1 MAIVTRVGKGS
12 KLTAKEMDNNL
23 LSLETDISGNVS
35 AITSKLDKGTY
46 TGTAKDLDNAIAAN
60 VTLIASKLD
69 KGAYT
74 GTAKDLENAIVA
86 AVTGASGIS
95 IVPTSPAPSGTG
107 IASFTAT
114 QAGTYTNYGGVVVAA
129 NSFAIISRSAAG
141 VFSISQTPLDL
152 TSYAK
157 TVDTDKTKA
166 NADAALDSVSIEV
179 VKFSESVGNYM
190 QQDGNLGNHVNS
202 KVIRIPVIAGKKY
215 KLKGQILSPAHFA
228 STFGAYGFF
237 GTTAGSSLV
246 TGSLVLGASTSTEGT
261 VPVLYDLIVT
271 APVGANY
278 IFITQR
284 ISVDNMTLNE
294 FVKSSD
300 LKVLVSANTVNT
312 VVNSNSVNDLYS
324 LVTIPVTPTY
334 NNGFLIPNYL
344 YPEANAL
351 YRISQYPVVAGKIY
365 RLNSQLTTGAGN
377 GAGIYCFYNTI
388 NGPTAEGLTL
398 QTQNLV
404 KSYDTKIT
412 IPTGVTYLMVTE
424 KLTGGDFSIVQEV
437 VSTPALKSYT
447 DSKIASIQDGFDSL
461 ALVSASNNDGLV
473 LWTYN
478 NAINNANYRASFF
491 PVVAGKKY
499 RIKGQYT
506 TPDKDNAN
514 IAVYSFYTS
523 TNYASGISGSLFN
536 QKTVVVVYDVIVT
549 APATANFIGLNQKIG
564 VDNIVITQVVD
575 LSLTQIDVT
584 KAKSDILISNALI
597 TKNFDYASKS
607 ILSTSTI
614 TSQFIQLDGNG
625 TTNADYK
632 IMIFPVVAGQDYKIQ
647 ASITSPASQANNP
660 IGSYC
665 FFNGNTPNTPIVS
678 SIQTQPATTIQSTI
692 PKTHDVVLTAPA
704 TARFIRV
711 TQKTGTDTVLLSG
724 VIYASKLES
733 DLSKAVNNNITFWG
747 DSITWG
753 AAPANG
759 RYFTL
764 ILKEMLPLYNIINC
778 GVGGES
784 AVNIPARQGALPVYN
799 SLDFTIPTDTSLVPV
814 GRYDD
819 YFYSGFFKS
828 SYDDNSG
835 GSMLLQGEGRDY
847 NTVNPCF
854 VDNIECTMSY
864 VSEAT
869 NPTKGQYYIK
879 RNVAG
884 ASRVIKAGTKLFT
897 NAAKTLKQGATVLF
911 MGTNDGW
918 IDTAD
923 LIARYKKM
931 VEFSGVR
938 NNFVIIGI
946 YGGTAKTNKN
956 LDKAA
961 FELME
966 KAFSREF
973 GLHYINLRKYA
984 VEKGLSDAGITPT
997 QADTDAIALGF
1008 CPPSLIP
1015 DGIHPGSEFSIE
1027 IADLI
1032 YATLKNLGVV

>member
-12 KLTAKEMDNNL
+12 KLTTEEMDNNL

-46 TGTAKDLDNAIAAN
+46 TGTAKDLENSIIAN

-69 KGAYT
+69 KGSYT
-74 GTAKDLENAIVA
+74 GTAKDLENAIIA

-215 KLKGQILSPAHFA
+215 KLKGQILSPAHFS

-237 GTTAGSSLV
+237 GTTAGNSLV
-246 TGSLVLGASTSTEGT
+246 TGSLILGASTSTQGT

-284 ISVDNMTLNE
+284 ISVDNMVLTE
-294 FVKSSD
+294 FINSVE
-300 LKVLVSANTVNT
+300 LKNSITANTTDIVK
-312 VVNSNSVNDLYS
+312 
-324 LVTIPVTPTY
+324 
-334 NNGFLIPNYL
+334 NGNLSTEILSGVLLPIALAGTFSGIIIQSDG
-344 YPEANAL
+344 NA
-351 YRISQYPVVAGKIY
+351 
-365 RLNSQLTTGAGN
+365 
-377 GAGIYCFYNTI
+377 
-388 NGPTAEGLTL
+388 
-398 QTQNLV
+398 
-404 KSYDTKIT
+404 
-412 IPTGVTYLMVTE
+412 
-424 KLTGGDFSIVQEV
+424 GG
-437 VSTPALKSYT
+437 
-447 DSKIASIQDGFDSL
+447 
-461 ALVSASNNDGLV
+461 
-473 LWTYN
+473 
-478 NAINNANYRASFF
+478 NANFKVVFF
-491 PVVAGKKY
+491 PVLAGKRY
-499 RIKGQYT
+499 RFKGRITSPAFNTSFGAYQFWAGST
-506 TPDKDNAN
+506 TSTKIGSPTTQTSTTTQGTTVIDYDFFITAPSTALN
-514 IAVYSFYTS
+514 IAFTQLI
-523 TNYASGISGSLFN
+523 ASDTMAVSEVVLP
-536 QKTVVVVYDVIVT
+536 TV
-549 APATANFIGLNQKIG
+549 LN
-564 VDNIVITQVVD
+564 TD
-575 LSLTQIDVT
+575 LA
-584 KAKSDILISNALI
+584 KAKSDVIANTSALE
-597 TKNFDYASKS
+597 KNFDALSKNIIS
-607 ILSTSTI
+607 STSI
-614 TSQFIQLDGNG
+614 SGQFIQLDGYWAFKTG
-625 TTNADYK
+625 YIVSLFPVIGGQTYK
-632 IMIFPVVAGQDYKIQ
+632 IK
-647 ASITSPASQANNP
+647 ASITSPASTNNSP
-660 IGSYC
+660 IGSYA
-665 FFNGNTPNTPIVS
+665 FYSNAASGNYIGGTVV
-678 SIQTQPATTIQSTI
+678 TQVATVVQSTI
-692 PKTHDVVLTAPA
+692 PKVIDSFVTVPA
-704 TARFIRV
+704 NAKFIAI
-711 TQKTGTDTVLLSG
+711 TQLVGTDTSVVLGLIPS
-724 VIYASKLES
+724 AKLES
-733 DLSKAVNNNITFWG
+733 DLLKAVSNNITFWG

-814 GRYDD
+814 GRYDN

-835 GSMLLQGEGRDY
+835 GSMLLQGEGRDF

-864 VSEAT
+864 VSESTTAT
-869 NPTKGQYYIK
+869 TGQYYIK